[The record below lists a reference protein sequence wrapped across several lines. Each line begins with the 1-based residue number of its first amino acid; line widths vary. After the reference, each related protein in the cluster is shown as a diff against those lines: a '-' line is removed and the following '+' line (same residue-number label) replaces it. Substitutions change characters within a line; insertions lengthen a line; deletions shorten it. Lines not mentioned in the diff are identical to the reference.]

1 MPLRGWYAVMALSM
15 MLASEPALA
24 CRLHREP
31 NLDEVKQADVVVI
44 GKITEYQ
51 VIRHEGVGSY
61 SRFIVQVDQV
71 IVGKVGDRFPATWE
85 NSTFGQPDEMAEG
98 PYLIA
103 LHSGSTDNYITGSPH
118 REPNVM
124 SVLQEPC
131 SRALMFE
138 ISSNEARITRDIL
151 AAAKE

>member
-1 MPLRGWYAVMALSM
+1 MRLRGWYAVMALPM

-24 CRLHREP
+24 CRFHREP
-31 NLDEVKQADVVVI
+31 NLNEVKQADVVVI

-51 VIRHEGVGSY
+51 VIRHEGVASY
-61 SRFIVQVDQV
+61 SRFIVQVDQE
-71 IVGKVGDRFPATWE
+71 IVGKVSDRFPVTWQ
-85 NSTFGQPDEMAEG
+85 NSTFGQPEKMAEG

-103 LHSGSTDNYITGSPH
+103 LNAGSTDNYITGSPH

-138 ISSNEARITRDIL
+138 VSSHEARITQDIL
-151 AAAKE
+151 AAGKE

>member
-1 MPLRGWYAVMALSM
+1 MPLRSWYAAMALPLV
-15 MLASEPALA
+15 LASEPAFA
-24 CRLHREP
+24 CRFQREP
-31 NLDEVKQADVVVI
+31 NLNEIKQADVVVI

-51 VIRHEGVGSY
+51 VVRPEGAGFY

-71 IVGKVGDRFPATWE
+71 IVGTASDRLPVTWE
-85 NSTFGQPDEMAEG
+85 NSTFGQPEKMAEG

-103 LHSGSTDNYITGSPH
+103 LHAGSMASYITGSPH

-131 SRALMFE
+131 SRALMFDV
-138 ISSNEARITRDIL
+138 SSNEARIMRDIL
-151 AAAKE
+151 AAGKE

>member
-1 MPLRGWYAVMALSM
+1 MPLRRWYAAMALAL

-24 CRLHREP
+24 CRFQREP
-31 NLDEVKQADVVVI
+31 NLNEVKQADLVVI

-61 SRFIVQVDQV
+61 SRFVIQVEQV
-71 IVGKVGDRFPATWE
+71 IVGKASDRLPVTWE
-85 NSTFGQPDEMAEG
+85 NSTFGQPEKIAEG
-98 PYLIA
+98 QYLIA
-103 LHSGSTDNYITGSPH
+103 LHAGSTGNYITGSPH

-138 ISSNEARITRDIL
+138 VSSNEARITRDIL
-151 AAAKE
+151 AAGKE